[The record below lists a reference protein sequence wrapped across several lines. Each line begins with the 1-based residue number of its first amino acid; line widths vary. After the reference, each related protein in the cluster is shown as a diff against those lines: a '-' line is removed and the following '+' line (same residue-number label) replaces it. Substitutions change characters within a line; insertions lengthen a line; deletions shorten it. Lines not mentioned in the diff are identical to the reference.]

1 MRRPAWIASLLA
13 LTGLAATAAVAA
25 AVTIPIYTNDMSSAG
40 VRGQLVRLTG
50 SNCDRGGS
58 GAALKVTVGKR
69 TRECQLRT
77 PVVGASLDIKA
88 TARLLSSTPSTRQ
101 ASTFVAV
108 GLRSGGGGQYQLAVF
123 PKKGTF
129 QLRRDLPPDA
139 TRTLLGKGKASSI
152 KGVGKPNKL
161 RLQAF
166 STPDGTT
173 SVLAFVN
180 GRKVAS
186 ATEDSHTATA
196 LSGRFSTVS
205 VGSKKADN
213 GAAASFDDLSV
224 AVPDPF

>member
-1 MRRPAWIASLLA
+1 MRRPAWIALPLA

-50 SNCDRGGS
+50 DQCDRGGS
-58 GAALKVTVGKR
+58 AAALKVTVGKR

-77 PVVGASLDIKA
+77 PVIGASLDIKA
-88 TARLLSSTPSTRQ
+88 TARLFSSTPAELQ
-101 ASTFVAV
+101 AKTFVAV
-108 GLRSGGGGQYQLAVF
+108 GLRNGGGGQYQLAVF

-129 QLRRDLPPDA
+129 QLRRDLPPDG
-139 TRTLLGKGKASSI
+139 TRTMLGKGKASSI

-173 SVLAFVN
+173 QVLAWVN

-186 ATEDSHTATA
+186 VAEDSHTATS
-196 LSGRFSTVS
+196 LSGRFSTIS
-205 VGSKKADN
+205 VGSEKADK